1 MMNMSHPTYSNS
13 NSTVP
18 LREGGARMGQE
29 DLSPS
34 DDIFSRFDS
43 KIFMRLWEYVAPYR
57 LALSF
62 SLVAILLF
70 AMVQVSIPLTIR
82 FVVDSAVT
90 QDKSHLSFNTA
101 LAIFGTLVALNF
113 LLNFLQEW
121 TTARIAQEVIF
132 NLRRAMFFHLQKVSL
147 SLLDKTQVGRLMAR
161 LQGDVNSLQEF
172 MENSISALG
181 DLFLLLGIMIAL
193 LAMNLK
199 LGLLTLTVL
208 PFLVFVRIIWLPWAR
223 RVFMRARET
232 SSAVSSVLAENIN
245 GIRTVQESRREKIN
259 FDHYEIH
266 ARENLNA
273 QINSS
278 RASQIMVP
286 TVDVLTGLAMAVI
299 VIVGGSAVLNDELA
313 IGVMVA
319 YLFYVQRFFDPIR
332 TLSMQY
338 TVLQRAMAAGHRI
351 FEVLDLPVYI
361 EDKPNAQVLTQAA
374 SPHIEFRNVS
384 FGYQAGHKVLHNI
397 NLNIPEYSTVAL
409 VGPTGSGKTSITALI
424 HRFYDVW
431 QGQVLI
437 DGKDVRDLSLDSLG
451 KHIGMVLQDP
461 FLFSGTILDNLRY
474 GLPLATNEQIIT
486 ATKAVSAHD
495 FIIKLPQ
502 GYDTQVGQRG
512 RNLSIG
518 QRQLISFAR
527 TLLTAPKI
535 LILDEA
541 TANIDSFTEQAIQS
555 ALKVLC
561 EGRTTIVIAHR
572 LATIREADLIV
583 VLNKGSI
590 IEQGTHNDLLNS
602 KELYYQLNQSSQL
615 SFSHH

>member
-1 MMNMSHPTYSNS
+1 MNMPQQTYSGDKPAALPDERN
-13 NSTVP
+13 
-18 LREGGARMGQE
+18 ARRDPAE
-29 DLSPS
+29 FNTS

-43 KIFMRLWEYVAPYR
+43 KIFMRLWAYVAPYR

-62 SLVAILLF
+62 SLTAILLF
-70 AMVQVSIPLTIR
+70 AIVQVCIPLTIR

-90 QDKSHLSFNTA
+90 NDQSHISFHTA
-101 LAIFGTLVALNF
+101 LAIFGVLVILNF

-132 NLRRAMFFHLQKVSL
+132 NLRRAMFFHLQRVSL

-172 MENSISALG
+172 MESSISALG
-181 DLFLLLGIMIAL
+181 DLFLLIGIMIAL
-193 LAMNLK
+193 VVMNLK
-199 LGLLTLTVL
+199 LGLLTLAVL

-223 RVFMRARET
+223 RVFRRAREA
-232 SSAVSSVLAENIN
+232 SSAVNSVLAENIN
-245 GIRTVQESRREKIN
+245 GIRTVQESRREKVN
-259 FDHYEIH
+259 FDHYETH

-273 QINSS
+273 QIDSS

-286 TVDVLTGLAMAVI
+286 TVDILTGLAMAVI
-299 VIVGGSAVLNDELA
+299 VIVGGSAVLNGDLA
-313 IGVMVA
+313 VGVMVA

-351 FEVLDLPVYI
+351 FEVLDLPIHI
-361 EDKPNAQVLTQAA
+361 EDKPNAQALTQTAV
-374 SPHIEFRNVS
+374 PHIEFRNVS
-384 FGYQAGHKVLHNI
+384 FGYQPGHEVLHNI
-397 NLNIPEYSTVAL
+397 NLDIPAYSRIAL

-474 GLPLATNEQIIT
+474 GLPLATREQII
-486 ATKAVSAHD
+486 AAAKAVSAHD

-541 TANIDSFTEQAIQS
+541 TANIDSFTEQAIQN
-555 ALKVLC
+555 ALKILC

-572 LATIREADLIV
+572 LATIRDADLIV
-583 VLNKGSI
+583 VLNRGHI
-590 IEQGTHNDLLNS
+590 VEQGKHNELLD
-602 KELYYQLNQSSQL
+602 KKGLYYRLNQSSQL